1 MSSLENQFRALKRE
15 GRKYSTRVDEY
26 YDECEKTYAYE
37 VNQHPD
43 AYAVRSLENVL
54 GHVPMKK
61 ESELLRKLMS
71 ENGLSAKEVRE
82 HKKYRILLSDA
93 AKLKTKVITN
103 NQKKFLKICK
113 DVMKELNLPIWNPLV
128 EKEIRN
134 KIKGPSE
141 LEYFSKYIVS
151 EYMRISSLK
160 KKK

>member
-15 GRKYSTRVDEY
+15 GRKYSTILDES
-26 YDECEKTYAYE
+26 YDEHKKTYVYE

-43 AYAVRSLENVL
+43 TYVVRSLENVL

-61 ESELLRKLMS
+61 ESEMLRKIMS
-71 ENGLSAKEVRE
+71 ENGLTEKEVRE

-93 AKLKTKVITN
+93 AKFKTKAITN
-103 NQKKFLKICK
+103 NQKKLLKICRS
-113 DVMKELNLPIWNPLV
+113 VMKELNLPIWNPLV